1 MEIIPELLSPR
12 SGNSISAAELLMAV
26 RVTSVGK
33 KIAIWAF
40 FTNFTK
46 HRRIIWYA
54 RLGKSIMHLSESIK
68 MRAIS
73 NVRFANL

>member
-1 MEIIPELLSPR
+1 
-12 SGNSISAAELLMAV
+12 MAV
-26 RVTSVGK
+26 RAISVGK